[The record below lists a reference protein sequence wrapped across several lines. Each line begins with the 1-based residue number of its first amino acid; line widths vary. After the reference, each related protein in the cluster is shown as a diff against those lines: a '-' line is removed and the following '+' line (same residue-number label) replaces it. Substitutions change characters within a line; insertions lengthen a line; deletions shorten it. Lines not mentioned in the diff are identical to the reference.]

1 MKKVLLG
8 IGIVLILS
16 GTAAAKEVNEG
27 MCASYIKMYCSRCHS
42 TKRIC
47 KGLEKKNEEQWRQTI
62 TTMAEYG
69 GLDQDTQDTAHAC
82 LSGMKPGDTIVCKK
96 K

>member
-1 MKKVLLG
+1 MKKVLLAT
-8 IGIVLILS
+8 GIVLILS

-47 KGLEKKNEEQWRQTI
+47 KALEKKDEEQWQQTI
-62 TTMAEYG
+62 TTMAGYG
-69 GLDQDTQDTAHAC
+69 GLDQDTQDTTHAC
-82 LSGMKPGDTIVCKK
+82 LSGMKVGDPIVCKK

>member
-1 MKKVLLG
+1 MKQGLLA

-27 MCASYIKMYCSRCHS
+27 TCTSYIKMYCNRCHS

-47 KGLEKKNEEQWRQTI
+47 KALEKKDGEQWRQTI
-62 TTMAEYG
+62 TTMAKYG
-69 GLDQDTQDTAHAC
+69 NLDQDTQDTVHAC
-82 LSGMKPGDTIVCKK
+82 LSGMKPGDPVVCKK

>member
-1 MKKVLLG
+1 MKNGLFA
-8 IGIVLILS
+8 IGIILILS

-27 MCASYIKMYCSRCHS
+27 MCTSYITMYCNRCHN
-42 TKRIC
+42 TERIC
-47 KGLEKKNEEQWRQTI
+47 TALEKKDEKQWRQTI

-82 LSGMKPGDTIVCKK
+82 LSGMKPGDAIVCKK